1 MDLIEESKSFT
12 YTIKIYFVLFI
23 FYQFTI
29 LKLSLYAENLQIAKI
44 ELRYSIQL
52 FDTRELYK
60 EWLLQLVGSLS
71 YFLNKFTK

>member
-60 EWLLQLVGSLS
+60 E
-71 YFLNKFTK
+71 